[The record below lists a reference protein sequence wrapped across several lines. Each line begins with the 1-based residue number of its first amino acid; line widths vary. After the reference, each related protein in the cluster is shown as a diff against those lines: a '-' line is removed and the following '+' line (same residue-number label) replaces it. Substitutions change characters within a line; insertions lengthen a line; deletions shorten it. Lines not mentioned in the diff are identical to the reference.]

1 MQTTSVRHAQA
12 GDIDWLATHD
22 RWPRAED
29 WPLKVAA
36 RHIYVAEH
44 AGERAGWAR
53 LDVVWSTV
61 PFMAMI
67 QVLPPGRGRGYA
79 ALLSSAQSD
88 ESQAQAWHGTCG
100 WVSYATGSSSTWPT
114 KAFTN
119 SCTASCS
126 TPPHRNDRPARRRA
140 SPQPATAR
148 YGTTVTVARTVT
160 LLALPTVA

>member
-1 MQTTSVRHAQA
+1 MQTTIVRHART

-36 RHIYVAEH
+36 RHIYLAEH

-53 LDVVWSTV
+53 LDVLRSTV

-67 QVLPPGRGRGYA
+67 QVLPPWRGRSLSRALLDFIETDLRRRGYA

-88 ESQAQAWHGTCG
+88 EPQAQAWHLRLGFAHNG
-100 WVSYATGSSSTWPT
+100 IVEHVVDEGIHELVYR
-114 KAFTN
+114 K
-119 SCTASCS
+119 
-126 TPPHRNDRPARRRA
+126 
-140 SPQPATAR
+140 
-148 YGTTVTVARTVT
+148 
-160 LLALPTVA
+160 LLAAAPQ

>member
-67 QVLPPGRGRGYA
+67 QVLPPWRGRGYA
-79 ALLSSAQSD
+79 ALLSSA
-88 ESQAQAWHGTCG
+88 
-100 WVSYATGSSSTWPT
+100 
-114 KAFTN
+114 
-119 SCTASCS
+119 
-126 TPPHRNDRPARRRA
+126 
-140 SPQPATAR
+140 
-148 YGTTVTVARTVT
+148 
-160 LLALPTVA
+160 